1 MKFLS
6 LSVWLGLL
14 CAGLSSA
21 APASPLAVNE
31 ISVTDALI
39 ARSALEKREVF
50 YSCNNQHFSTY
61 LSQAIPDA
69 RKIINNAVEHLNLAL
84 SLYNEDGSG
93 RLKTTKD
100 DRKKRTFDE
109 HNAWATYSQFIAKL
123 KWPDD
128 DENGLAKSKAGI
140 EKIKGTRDLAKALV
154 KQYDNYLAGRSVP
167 WTRGGIPYIRIYCDD
182 GDFLSERDSQG
193 RTYTEAT
200 GYQDWFYDE
209 STDTRFVMV
218 SRSEGP
224 EMNRK
229 EVWVPR
235 AGVCALQ
242 PGAGQTRFG
251 GVTVLEGAK
260 AYVSYP
266 IFGLVEE
273 AMTFCPMN
281 FDSWTTVE
289 DDRTARGIH
298 WRDMHVEIGED
309 LSDAQS
315 TAVETL
321 LARPEISATVSHSKG
336 IKWLSNF
343 LVSTF
348 IHESTHA
355 QAFVGGTN
363 TLIDIKCAK
372 TGFVTTV
379 PGCMASAAKGEDALD
394 GDGNPQ
400 GHKDA
405 EAFAIYAMAMY
416 NNAVHWYKY
425 RPYRRNTYQ
434 N

>member
-1 MKFLS
+1 M
-6 LSVWLGLL
+6 
-14 CAGLSSA
+14 
-21 APASPLAVNE
+21 
-31 ISVTDALI
+31 
-39 ARSALEKREVF
+39 
-50 YSCNNQHFSTY
+50 
-61 LSQAIPDA
+61 
-69 RKIINNAVEHLNLAL
+69 EHLNLAL
-84 SLYNEDGSG
+84 SLYDEDGLG

-100 DRKKRTFDE
+100 VRTKGTFDE

-154 KQYDNYLAGRSVP
+154 YDNYLAGRSVP

-182 GDFLSERDSQG
+182 GNFLSESDSHQ
-193 RTYTEAT
+193 RSAT

-209 STDTRFVMV
+209 KTETRFVMV
-218 SRSEGP
+218 SRSEGL
-224 EMNRK
+224 ETNRK

-235 AGVCALQ
+235 AG
-242 PGAGQTRFG
+242 
-251 GVTVLEGAK
+251 
-260 AYVSYP
+260 AYVSHP

-273 AMTFCPMN
+273 AMTFCLVN

-289 DDRTARGIH
+289 DERTARGIH
-298 WRDMHVEIGED
+298 WRNMHVEVGEE

-321 LARPEISATVSHSKG
+321 LARPDISATVSHSKG
-336 IKWLSNF
+336 MKWLSTF

-363 TLIDIKCAK
+363 ALIDITCAK
-372 TGFVTTV
+372 TGFVTIV

-400 GHKDA
+400 AHKDA

-425 RPYRRNTYQ
+425 RSYRRNTYK